1 MTRPAKAAFIYWEI
15 QIAKANSSAIAG
27 ASPMLQM

>member
-15 QIAKANSSAIAG
+15 QIAKANPSAIAT